1 MGNLRTP
8 YGNCPV
14 IIADEFNPGLGRVE
28 HLVLACDFESGQR
41 RSHRCKL
48 VEVRL
53 ELHIGLPAL
62 EFDLFINRSVGKQ
75 IILAVVVLQGL
86 ECESLSYLFLAA
98 WMYGIVCTYVTGGY
112 KAATFNL
119 FGGLLLRFAKV
130 TACKVVRSVV
140 VRCYLHAVERC
151 IRHLE
156 SFPEHLYQIHLQ
168 THVLLVAAA
177 VAFALIPDD
186 SLYGVWDY
194 CIMLDNGVCE
204 DGEAN
209 TENTLKIIGNNG
221 DMSILNGCN

>member
-14 IIADEFNPGLGRVE
+14 IIADEFNPCLGRVE

-62 EFDLFINRSVGKQ
+62 EFDLFINRGVGKQ

-119 FGGLLLRFAKV
+119 FGGLLLRFAKL
-130 TACKVVRSVV
+130 TACKGTSNLSLNIFTRSIC
-140 VRCYLHAVERC
+140 RPTYCLWRP
-151 IRHLE
+151 R
-156 SFPEHLYQIHLQ
+156 
-168 THVLLVAAA
+168 LLS
-177 VAFALIPDD
+177 P
-186 SLYGVWDY
+186 
-194 CIMLDNGVCE
+194 
-204 DGEAN
+204 
-209 TENTLKIIGNNG
+209 
-221 DMSILNGCN
+221 

>member
-14 IIADEFNPGLGRVE
+14 IIADEFNPSLGRVE

-62 EFDLFINRSVGKQ
+62 EFDLFINRGVGKQ

-98 WMYGIVCTYVTGGY
+98 WMYGMHLRHRWLQSRNLQPVRRPS
-112 KAATFNL
+112 AA
-119 FGGLLLRFAKV
+119 LRK
-130 TACKVVRSVV
+130 
-140 VRCYLHAVERC
+140 
-151 IRHLE
+151 
-156 SFPEHLYQIHLQ
+156 
-168 THVLLVAAA
+168 
-177 VAFALIPDD
+177 
-186 SLYGVWDY
+186 
-194 CIMLDNGVCE
+194 
-204 DGEAN
+204 
-209 TENTLKIIGNNG
+209 GNR
-221 DMSILNGCN
+221 L

>member
-14 IIADEFNPGLGRVE
+14 IIADEFNPCLGRVE
-28 HLVLACDFESGQR
+28 YLVLACDFESGQR

-62 EFDLFINRSVGKQ
+62 ELNLLVNRSVGKQ
-75 IILAVVVLQGL
+75 IILSVVVLQGL

-119 FGGLLLRFAKV
+119 FGGLRKGNRLYS
-130 TACKVVRSVV
+130 RSFRSCTVLSARSRTV
-140 VRCYLHAVERC
+140 HQAPR
-151 IRHLE
+151 I
-156 SFPEHLYQIHLQ
+156 FP
-168 THVLLVAAA
+168 
-177 VAFALIPDD
+177 
-186 SLYGVWDY
+186 
-194 CIMLDNGVCE
+194 
-204 DGEAN
+204 
-209 TENTLKIIGNNG
+209 
-221 DMSILNGCN
+221 